1 MAQERSQKGMKVS
14 EEREERGKERAI
26 LNNTMTYCSYD
37 KFTSNK
43 IKSINALEVERER
56 RMSLTSIILKKK
68 TWSVYINI
76 YINTRQCRCQSRK
89 YH

>member
-1 MAQERSQKGMKVS
+1 MKIS
-14 EEREERGKERAI
+14 EEREEREKERAI
-26 LNNTMTYCSYD
+26 LNNSMTYCSYD

-56 RMSLTSIILKKK
+56 RMSLTSIIFK
-68 TWSVYINI
+68 TSGVYVLIPDSVDV
-76 YINTRQCRCQSRK
+76 RAGK